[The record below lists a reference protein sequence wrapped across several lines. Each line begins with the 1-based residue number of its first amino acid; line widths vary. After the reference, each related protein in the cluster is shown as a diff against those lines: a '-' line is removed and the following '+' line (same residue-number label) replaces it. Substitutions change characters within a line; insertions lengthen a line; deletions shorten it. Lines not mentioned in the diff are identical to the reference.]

1 MINYTLQSWKGKYNI
16 LIGWFTMQ
24 TMKRFT
30 KSKTMVFPR
39 EIIVGHKTIHQIA
52 ELCTRISKGQRVLI
66 VVDKNTKKIAGNT
79 IQKILEKAD
88 YEVTE
93 LIITSP
99 SISQVNKVINFADKK
114 NTEIILGVGGGSVI
128 DVGKFASHELS
139 TAFVSVP
146 TCASHDGIASPRA
159 SLKHH
164 KGSVSKTATSPL
176 AVLADTEIIN
186 KAPYRMLVAGC
197 ADVISNIPAVLDW
210 KLAFRLKNEE
220 FSSHAAV
227 LAETAAQLIMD
238 HADEIKPDVE
248 KSVWFGVKAMIV
260 SGVAMSVAGSTRPAS
275 GAEHMFS
282 HMLDH
287 LGPRIMLKGRQKK
300 TPLHGEQ
307 CGIGAIMTMY
317 LHGGDWEHIR
327 SSLQTIGAPTTS
339 EELGVSKK
347 KIIEALVKATE
358 IRPDRYTILG
368 ENGLTPEAA
377 KALAK
382 KTKVI

>member
-1 MINYTLQSWKGKYNI
+1 MR
-16 LIGWFTMQ
+16 
-24 TMKRFT
+24 RFT

-39 EIIVGHKTIHQIA
+39 EIIVGHKTLSQVA
-52 ELCTRISKGQRVLI
+52 ELIDRISKGNHALVI
-66 VVDKNTKKIAGNT
+66 TDKFTKKIAGNKISKTLQKAQYSVEEKT
-79 IQKILEKAD
+79 ISAA
-88 YEVTE
+88 T
-93 LIITSP
+93 
-99 SISQVNKVINFADKK
+99 ISQVNKLINFAEQK
-114 NTEIILGVGGGSVI
+114 EIDILLGVGGGSVI
-128 DVGKFASHELS
+128 DVSKLASYELS
-139 TAFVSVP
+139 KAFISIP

-159 SLKHH
+159 SLKHQ

-186 KAPYRMLVAGC
+186 KAPYRMLAAGC
-197 ADVISNIPAVLDW
+197 ADVVSNIPAVLDW

-227 LAETAAQLIMD
+227 LAETAAQLIID
-238 HADEIKPDVE
+238 HAEEIKPDVE

-287 LGPRIMLKGRQKK
+287 LGPRILLKGRSKK
-300 TPLHGEQ
+300 MPLHGEQ

-317 LHGGDWEHIR
+317 LHGGDWRMIR
-327 SSLQTIGAPTTS
+327 DTLKQIGAPTTS
-339 EELGVSKK
+339 DEIGVSKK
-347 KIIEALVKATE
+347 KIVEALIRATE
-358 IRPDRYTILG
+358 IRPERYTILG
-368 ENGLTPEAA
+368 EHGLTKEAA
-377 KALAK
+377 RTLAK